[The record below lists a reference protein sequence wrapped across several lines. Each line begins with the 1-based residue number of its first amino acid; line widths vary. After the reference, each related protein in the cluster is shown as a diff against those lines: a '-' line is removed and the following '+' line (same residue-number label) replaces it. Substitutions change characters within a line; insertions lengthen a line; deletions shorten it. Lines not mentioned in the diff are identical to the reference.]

1 MQFFSSKQFRV
12 TIIWVKKY
20 SNLEKNKPPCFT
32 AGPQRSDTFQN
43 LILGYAEHFDPGN
56 KACDCNCIAS
66 AINNYQKL
74 MLINIY
80 ANVYIY
86 IYMYRCM
93 YIYMC
98 VCIHICMCNMCVYI
112 YFWQSKKPHI
122 LIDWLFGMWSDL
134 GLTDCSCTRCG
145 SCSYTFAIQ
154 RYNTRWRRPH
164 GGYVCSRKGEE
175 WVNSLRFRHSYIQVS
190 RAQRRLSF
198 SELDRLKELLL
209 IPWKNRA

>member
-1 MQFFSSKQFRV
+1 MIALCPGGWTADGDHLHGFGGVASEEIPNGWHLCFSTRKVIYVIHTINIQYLSLSTIKDATNYSFTKKEEKMQFFSSKQFRV
-12 TIIWVKKY
+12 TMIWVKKY

-74 MLINIY
+74 MFINIY

-122 LIDWLFGMWSDL
+122 LIDWLFGM
-134 GLTDCSCTRCG
+134 
-145 SCSYTFAIQ
+145 
-154 RYNTRWRRPH
+154 
-164 GGYVCSRKGEE
+164 
-175 WVNSLRFRHSYIQVS
+175 
-190 RAQRRLSF
+190 
-198 SELDRLKELLL
+198 
-209 IPWKNRA
+209 